1 MGPNQWCYQVPQ
13 YWATGGGGAT
23 VDCNHQIEKLL
34 ITNVSIHPSQ
44 PAVIITWLENRKI
57 TWMRSFSIPNI
68 RQGGQI
74 WLPTISFLLDH
85 FYIARAG
92 LLAACGNWWLNE
104 RQIYSHC
111 AMLQPIFFAAESRFY
126 LPSGRAI
133 SHYISPP
140 PDILTISQFRSA
152 TFDIE

>member
-74 WLPTISFLLDH
+74 WLPTISFLPDH

-92 LLAACGNWWLNE
+92 VGWLHVETDGYMRGKFIVIVRCYNQFSSQQSQDFTCLLVGPSPTTSRHHQTSL
-104 RQIYSHC
+104 QSHSS
-111 AMLQPIFFAAESRFY
+111 APQPLI
-126 LPSGRAI
+126 
-133 SHYISPP
+133 
-140 PDILTISQFRSA
+140 
-152 TFDIE
+152 